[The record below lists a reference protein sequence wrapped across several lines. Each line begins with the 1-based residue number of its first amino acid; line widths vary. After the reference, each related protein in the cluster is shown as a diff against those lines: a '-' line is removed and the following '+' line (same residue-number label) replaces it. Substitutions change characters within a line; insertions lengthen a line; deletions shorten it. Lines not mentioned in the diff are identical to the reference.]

1 MQREL
6 IHSHSKY
13 VSDLHTVNLK
23 QVFFG
28 GAQNNSLTDVFFY
41 GSTAG
46 RPNGSQ
52 LPKKL
57 SLSTQNYCT
66 LMPMLQSWSLKRND
80 DLAQGLLKLNFGV
93 AEIRN

>member
-28 GAQNNSLTDVFFY
+28 GTQNNSLTDVFFY

-46 RPNGSQ
+46 RPNRSQ

-66 LMPMLQSWSLKRND
+66 LMPMLQS
-80 DLAQGLLKLNFGV
+80 
-93 AEIRN
+93 